1 MFNETE
7 KPHGI
12 LVEIGTRS
20 SPRFRAQ
27 QKGIEIMFV
36 SKHAGSTYFQWEHFL
51 IGTSQKVCEAG
62 SVIIAWF

>member
-36 SKHAGSTYFQWEHFL
+36 SKHAGSTYFQ
-51 IGTSQKVCEAG
+51 
-62 SVIIAWF
+62 